1 MVPTMVPTMVPWYQ
15 SCPSSCAAIPSSSC
29 SVCCHSETLSQQLIA
44 EFTAMTWDLRQIP
57 WTWTFHDMAMA
68 IQNMLKHPK
77 NVSRKMA
84 TLPLSL
90 KNPGLLL
97 TGLLL
102 KVAIIFKTISQTN
115 QNNQTNPNKK
125 HTNKNI
131 KKTIQQFKNTFNK
144 ANNIQKNKS
153 NKSK

>member
-1 MVPTMVPTMVPWYQ
+1 MDSHRSQCVSKGQKDASLTFIIVYPPEKKREIWLVWYQYQPWSTMVPTMVPWYQ

-44 EFTAMTWDLRQIP
+44 EFTAMTWDRQIP
-57 WTWTFHDMAMA
+57 WTWTLHDMAMA

-77 NVSRKMA
+77 HLSRKMA
-84 TLPLSL
+84 TTPLSL

-102 KVAIIFKTISQTN
+102 KVAII
-115 QNNQTNPNKK
+115 
-125 HTNKNI
+125 
-131 KKTIQQFKNTFNK
+131 
-144 ANNIQKNKS
+144 
-153 NKSK
+153 